1 MENAPHESNTDQASG
16 SSSLERLVADLYE
29 ASIQAEQ
36 AEQDQMSKY
45 QHLARE
51 ARWAGN
57 GDLADRLDRFADEI
71 CAQLS
76 HNCKER
82 EADNALRL
90 VQELSRPNEHGTV
103 EVFWDLDT
111 VELEQAVL
119 PRIRRMLLG
128 QANMNN
134 LQPQVSEDGS
144 SVYTVELTGDM
155 CYVETHYSPT
165 SEWPGIIKAEVSK
178 PPSAESRDI

>member
-36 AEQDQMSKY
+36 VERDQMSNY

-76 HNCKER
+76 HNRKER
-82 EADNALRL
+82 EADDALRL
-90 VQELSRPNEHGTV
+90 VQELSRPNEH
-103 EVFWDLDT
+103 E
-111 VELEQAVL
+111 
-119 PRIRRMLLG
+119 
-128 QANMNN
+128 
-134 LQPQVSEDGS
+134 
-144 SVYTVELTGDM
+144 
-155 CYVETHYSPT
+155 
-165 SEWPGIIKAEVSK
+165 
-178 PPSAESRDI
+178 PPSAESQDI